1 MIHLVCT
8 SLIPSDLVLQGQCHV
23 YHTHERRSLR
33 NLYFAYAAGVI
44 LHLSVV
50 QIEAY

>member
-1 MIHLVCT
+1 MILLVCT

-23 YHTHERRSLR
+23 YHTHWRLALR
-33 NLYFAYAAGVI
+33 ILYIEYAAGVI

-50 QIEAY
+50 HIEAY